1 MPFCINIHSV
11 TEGESLFTS
20 VIIVVPNLS
29 DCGNLELN
37 SLKEFDQVI
46 TKKVEKE
53 TIDPNKVENMDDTV
67 YNTRIKKVKKAE
79 LAVKNSIE
87 RFNSKTVSD
96 SDLDS
101 YQSSLKNIE
110 KKLEVFVDNINDIL
124 RDLEDNDPRRN
135 DLEARLLKLSCEVMK
150 NENKIKS
157 KMKEIRESQP
167 NFIADNEN
175 LKLLKQN
182 ILDAN
187 KREEESKVERD
198 KKLKINMEYLNA
210 KIKNLTVDLTAVKE
224 AKLLSDNKARH
235 T

>member
-1 MPFCINIHSV
+1 MGE
-11 TEGESLFTS
+11 TEF
-20 VIIVVPNLS
+20 
-29 DCGNLELN
+29 
-37 SLKEFDQVI
+37 
-46 TKKVEKE
+46 
-53 TIDPNKVENMDDTV
+53 
-67 YNTRIKKVKKAE
+67 NTQIKKVKKAE

-135 DLEARLLKLSCEVMK
+135 DLEARLLELSCEVMK
-150 NENKIKS
+150 NEDKIKS

-175 LKLLKQN
+175 LELLKQN

-187 KREEESKVERD
+187 KREEDKVKRN
-198 KKLKINMEYLNA
+198 KKLKIKMEYLNS
-210 KIKNLTVDLTAVKE
+210 KITDLTTDLTAVKK
-224 AKLLSDNKARH
+224 AKLLSDNKVRH
-235 T
+235 TLSNLS